1 MLHEKS
7 EDILRSLY
15 KSASYV
21 VQAIIFKQTGSYVMH
36 QKELL
41 QAAMV
46 EEQTI
51 LNTFLNLK
59 NNSTV
64 DFIPMSE
71 TLLIW
76 SKKWISKT
84 N

>member
-15 KSASYV
+15 KSASFV
-21 VQAIIFKQTGSYVMH
+21 VQAIIFKQTGSYVKH

-41 QAAMV
+41 LVTMP

-51 LNTFLNLK
+51 INIFLNLK
-59 NNSTV
+59 NSGTV